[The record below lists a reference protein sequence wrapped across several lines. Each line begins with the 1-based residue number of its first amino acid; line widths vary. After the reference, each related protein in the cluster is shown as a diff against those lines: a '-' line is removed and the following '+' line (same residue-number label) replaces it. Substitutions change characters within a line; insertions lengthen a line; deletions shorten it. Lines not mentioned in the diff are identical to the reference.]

1 MSNKPTLLMAARQTM
16 VEEAVNAVVATLY
29 KNLEGKA
36 TVAEGIG
43 VLEMAKQ
50 QLIDDAK
57 DEE

>member
-1 MSNKPTLLMAARQTM
+1 MSKPTLLMAARQAM
-16 VEEAVNAVVATLY
+16 VEDAVNAVVATLY
-29 KNLEGKA
+29 KHLEGKA

-57 DEE
+57 NEK